1 MYLLT
6 PAGLPLN
13 SSTMSVG
20 DQSMHKGLLMPFYF
34 SQRRSVIIS
43 GNMVLV
49 MVFFSHPI
57 FGSCKTLVIY
67 RLQLEQTES

>member
-1 MYLLT
+1 MDCNCLYLLSAT
-6 PAGLPLN
+6 GLPLN

-20 DQSMHKGLLMPFYF
+20 DQSMHKGLWMLFYF
-34 SQRRSVIIS
+34 SQRRQVIIS

-57 FGSCKTLVIY
+57 FGSCKASVGAN
-67 RLQLEQTES
+67 